1 MPQKLFELLNG
12 RGSEKL
18 ANGLAAAK
26 LEALRSEVFGLLR
39 ELDNLKELLGPK
51 RSRLSVEK
59 TDLDKEM
66 AAIEGAII
74 KQALLK
80 NSGNQAAAARMLSMK
95 PSTLHAKVKK
105 YGIASS
111 DPKLV
116 N

>member
-1 MPQKLFELLNG
+1 MPKKSFELLNG

-18 ANGLAAAK
+18 ANGLAEAR
-26 LEALRSEVFGLLR
+26 LEALRSQVIWLLR
-39 ELDNLKELLGPK
+39 ELDDLKNLLGPK
-51 RSRLSVEK
+51 SSRLFVEK
-59 TDLDKEM
+59 TDLEREM

-95 PSTLHAKVKK
+95 PTTLHAKVKK

-111 DPKLV
+111 DLKLV
-116 N
+116 D

>member
-1 MPQKLFELLNG
+1 MPQNSFELLNG
-12 RGSEKL
+12 LGSEKL
-18 ANGLAAAK
+18 VNGLAEAR
-26 LEALRSEVFGLLR
+26 LEALRSQVIGLLR
-39 ELDNLKELLGPK
+39 ELDDLKRLLGPK
-51 RSRLSVEK
+51 SSRLSVEK

-66 AAIEGAII
+66 AAIEVAII

-111 DPKLV
+111 DPKFV
-116 N
+116 D

>member
-1 MPQKLFELLNG
+1 MPQKSFELLNG

-18 ANGLAAAK
+18 VNGLAEAR
-26 LEALRSEVFGLLR
+26 LDALRSQVIGLLR
-39 ELDNLKELLGPK
+39 ELDDLRNLLGPK
-51 RSRLSVEK
+51 SSRLSVEK

-80 NSGNQAAAARMLSMK
+80 NSGNQAAAARMLSMN

-111 DPKLV
+111 DPKFV
-116 N
+116 D